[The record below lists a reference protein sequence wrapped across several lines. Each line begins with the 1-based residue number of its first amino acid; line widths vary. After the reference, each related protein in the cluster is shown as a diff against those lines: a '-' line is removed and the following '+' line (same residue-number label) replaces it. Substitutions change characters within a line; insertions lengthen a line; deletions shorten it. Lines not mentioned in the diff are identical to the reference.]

1 MKSAFIRDK
10 VIKQKLVDVL
20 GQKMAEDICNEARFA
35 SISESDEKKQ
45 LEIFVEKT
53 CSDPRFIGM
62 WGTSQ
67 ASKQKSEWLNLW
79 K

>member
-1 MKSAFIRDK
+1 MKAAFIRDK
-10 VIKQKLVDVL
+10 VIKPKLVDML
-20 GQKMAEDICNEARFA
+20 GHKMAEDICNEARFA
-35 SISESDEKKQ
+35 SMSAKEEKEQ

-67 ASKQKSEWLNLW
+67 ASKQKSEWLSLLT
-79 K
+79 

>member
-1 MKSAFIRDK
+1 MKLAFIRDRI
-10 VIKQKLVDVL
+10 IKQKLIDIL
-20 GQKMAEDICNEARFA
+20 GHKMAEDICNEARFA
-35 SISESDEKKQ
+35 SISAKEEKEQ

-67 ASKQKSEWLNLW
+67 ALKQKSEWLGLLT
-79 K
+79 